1 MGGPPH
7 PRRRPVC
14 NHCSRMM
21 DGFTLADL
29 ISRSGTGSLTEDDVV
44 AYVRG
49 GDPTNQD
56 WDHWPLRMTY
66 QINSFLRANGF
77 NPAPDVDILKAF

>member
-1 MGGPPH
+1 MPTHLSHLSMGAH
-7 PRRRPVC
+7 PIHGAVC

-29 ISRSGTGSLTEDDVV
+29 ISGSGTGSLPEDDVV

-49 GDPTNQD
+49 GDSTNQD
-56 WDHWPLRMTY
+56 
-66 QINSFLRANGF
+66 
-77 NPAPDVDILKAF
+77 